1 MQVTNSAP
9 YFGAPTCILTHQ
21 FDSTLTDNLQEAQP
35 ELKMKLKRMLEADTY
50 ILALWFCRSVI
61 TMYEGFG

>member
-1 MQVTNSAP
+1 M
-9 YFGAPTCILTHQ
+9 LMHQ

-35 ELKMKLKRMLEADTY
+35 ELKMKLKRMLKADTY